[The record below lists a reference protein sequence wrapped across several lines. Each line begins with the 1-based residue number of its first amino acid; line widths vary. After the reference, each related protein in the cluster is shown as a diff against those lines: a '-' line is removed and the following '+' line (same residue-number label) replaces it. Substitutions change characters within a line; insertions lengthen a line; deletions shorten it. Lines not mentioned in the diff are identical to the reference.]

1 MNNELEGGGR
11 GLLWGSAL
19 AFAGG
24 AEGNHGNVC
33 QIIRYATVL
42 VSITVS
48 KFVENSFLYVA
59 ALLIPLEVACP
70 ELAALQQI
78 AQKMVADGD

>member
-1 MNNELEGGGR
+1 M
-11 GLLWGSAL
+11 
-19 AFAGG
+19 
-24 AEGNHGNVC
+24 C
-33 QIIRYATVL
+33 QYVL
-42 VSITVS
+42 VSIAVS
-48 KFVENSFLYVA
+48 TFVENSFLYVA